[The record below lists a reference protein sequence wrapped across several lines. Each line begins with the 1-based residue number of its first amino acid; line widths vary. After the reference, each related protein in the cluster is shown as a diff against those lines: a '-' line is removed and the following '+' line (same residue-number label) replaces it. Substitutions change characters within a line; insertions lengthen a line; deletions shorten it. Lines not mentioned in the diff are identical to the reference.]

1 MTTPVKI
8 AAAKDG
14 NRIRSEI
21 VFPNNIRTLRLAK
34 GLTQEALGRLLNPP
48 MVVSTVSKIENGE
61 RRLSNLQIANFAEIL
76 GCAPQAIPVVTG
88 RDRPDDVRRWQDAQQ
103 EAIKNSVDSGAAA
116 IGYVLAQLRKKHGK
130 TMQQV
135 ADAIGVTISVY
146 HRIEMASRMVQE
158 DEIKRLAA
166 LYDLTETKL
175 IKLFERR
182 TRDNQEQLRNGV
194 PPEELLP
201 RFPRSLLKEDA
212 KWGQIG
218 ALERY
223 AMRRSLRVVP
233 SGRRNVPLPVHG
245 ESRFDSAAGG
255 GRAFVLDREASIDQL
270 RVEDL
275 FPPREDCF
283 LVRNF
288 SNRLGFLMRV
298 GALAFVDPAATV
310 GVGDIVLFVRH
321 DKTAEAAVVV
331 GDGIGAMQLKMYAP
345 EEEIAM
351 DDPRIATI
359 YRVGGV
365 IFPR

>member
-1 MTTPVKI
+1 
-8 AAAKDG
+8 
-14 NRIRSEI
+14 
-21 VFPNNIRTLRLAK
+21 
-34 GLTQEALGRLLNPP
+34 
-48 MVVSTVSKIENGE
+48 MVVSTISKIENGE
-61 RRLSNLQIANFAEIL
+61 RRLSNLQIADFAEIL
-76 GCAPQAIPVVTG
+76 DCRPENIPVVTG
-88 RDRPDDVRRWQDAQQ
+88 RDKPGDVRRWQDAQQ
-103 EAIKNSVDSGAAA
+103 EAIQQSVESGAAA
-116 IGYVLAQLRKKHGK
+116 IGYVLAQLRKKDGK

-158 DEIKRLAA
+158 EEIRALAA
-166 LYDLTETKL
+166 VYDMPEAKL

-182 TRDNQEQLRNGV
+182 TRENQEHLKNGV

-233 SGRRNVPLPVHG
+233 NGRRNLRLPVHG
-245 ESRFDSAAGG
+245 ETHINEADGT
-255 GRAFVLDREASIDQL
+255 RAFILDRDSNFDQL

-283 LVRNF
+283 LVRNY

-298 GALAFVDPAATV
+298 GALAFIDPSATI
-310 GVGDIVLFVRH
+310 GLGDIVMFVRH
-321 DKTAEAAVVV
+321 DKTADAAVVM
-331 GDGIGAMQLKMYAP
+331 GDGIGAMKLKMFAP
-345 EEEIAM
+345 EEELAI
-351 DDPRIATI
+351 DDDRVAHI

>member
-1 MTTPVKI
+1 MPEPKVVSNKEIT
-8 AAAKDG
+8 
-14 NRIRSEI
+14 RIKSEI
-21 VFPNNIRTLRLAK
+21 VFPNNIRSLRLAK
-34 GLTQEALGRLLNPP
+34 NLTQEGLGRLLDPP

-61 RRLSNLQIANFAEIL
+61 RRLSNLQLANFAEIL
-76 GCAPQAIPVVTG
+76 DCRPESIPVVTG
-88 RDRPDDVRRWQDAQQ
+88 RDKPGDVRRWQDAQQ
-103 EAIKNSVDSGAAA
+103 EAIQQSVESGAAA
-116 IGYVLAQLRKKHGK
+116 IGYVLAQLRKKHGN

-158 DEIKRLAA
+158 GEIRSLAA
-166 LYDLTETKL
+166 FYEMPEAKL

-182 TRDNQEQLRNGV
+182 TRDNQEQLKNGV

-233 SGRRNVPLPVHG
+233 TGRRNQPLSVHG
-245 ESRFDSAAGG
+245 ESRMGEADS
-255 GRAFVLDREASIDQL
+255 GRAFMLDRETSVDQL
-270 RVEDL
+270 RVDDL

-283 LVRNF
+283 LVRNY

-310 GVGDIVLFVRH
+310 GVGDIVIFVRH
-321 DKTAEAAVVV
+321 DKTADAAVVV
-331 GDGIGAMQLKMYAP
+331 GDGIGAMNLKMFAP
-345 EEEIAM
+345 EEELAM
-351 DDPRIATI
+351 HDERIAQI

>member
-1 MTTPVKI
+1 MPAQKV
-8 AAAKDG
+8 ASSLG
-14 NRIRSEI
+14 NSRIKSEI
-21 VFPNNIRTLRLAK
+21 VFPNNIRSLRLSR
-34 GLTQEALGRLLNPP
+34 GLTQEGLGKMLNPP

-76 GCAPQAIPVVTG
+76 GCPPESIPVVTG

-103 EAIKNSVDSGAAA
+103 VAIQQSVESGAAA
-116 IGYVLAQLRKKHGK
+116 VGYVLAQLRKKNGK

-158 DEIKRLAA
+158 HEIKALAA
-166 LYDLTETKL
+166 LYEMPEAGL

-182 TRDNQEQLRNGV
+182 TRENREQLKNGV

-212 KWGQIG
+212 KWGQLG

-233 SGRRNVPLPVHG
+233 SGRRNLPLSVHG
-245 ESRFDSAAGG
+245 ATRLNPTNGSRS
-255 GRAFVLDREASIDQL
+255 FVIERDANIDQI
-270 RVEDL
+270 RADEL
-275 FPPREDCF
+275 FPAREDCF
-283 LVRNF
+283 LVRNY
-288 SNRLGFLMRV
+288 SGRLGFLMRA

-310 GVGDIVLFVRH
+310 GVGDIVFFVRR
-321 DKTAEAAVVV
+321 DRTADAAVVV
-331 GDGIGAMQLKMYAP
+331 GDGIGPMRLKMFAP
-345 EEEIAM
+345 EEELAM
-351 DDPRIATI
+351 DDQTIAAI
-359 YRVGGV
+359 YRVAGV

>member
-1 MTTPVKI
+1 
-8 AAAKDG
+8 
-14 NRIRSEI
+14 
-21 VFPNNIRTLRLAK
+21 
-34 GLTQEALGRLLNPP
+34 
-48 MVVSTVSKIENGE
+48 MVVSTVSKIESGE
-61 RRLSNLQIANFAEIL
+61 RRLSNLQIADFAEIL
-76 GCAPQAIPVVTG
+76 GCPPESIPVVTG
-88 RDRPDDVRRWQDAQQ
+88 RDKPDEVRRWQDAQQ
-103 EAIKNSVDSGAAA
+103 EAIQQSVDSGAAA
-116 IGYVLAQLRKKHGK
+116 IGYVLAQLRKKFGK

-158 DEIKRLAA
+158 GEIRALATF
-166 LYDLTETKL
+166 YEMPETKL

-182 TRDNQEQLRNGV
+182 TRENREQLKNGV

-223 AMRRSLRVVP
+223 AMRRSLRVVA
-233 SGRRNVPLPVHG
+233 SGRRNLPLPVHG
-245 ESRFDSAAGG
+245 ETRLNEADGA
-255 GRAFVLDREASIDQL
+255 RAFVLDRESSIDQL

-283 LVRNF
+283 LVRNY

-310 GVGDIVLFVRH
+310 GVGDIVIFVRR
-321 DKTAEAAVVV
+321 DKTADAAVVI
-331 GDGIGAMQLKMYAP
+331 GDGMGAMRLKMFAP
-345 EEEIAM
+345 EEELAM
-351 DDPRIATI
+351 DDDGIAHL